1 MDKTRARAIAE
12 NELQFYRE
20 MTYEAISAKIGEQEG
35 FERITEEGEA
45 YQIEFDFFFDDNK
58 SGNIRV
64 AGIVGY
70 SGWTNFF
77 PVSSDFIIAPNGE
90 FIGE

>member
-1 MDKTRARAIAE
+1 MALAE
-12 NELQFYRE
+12 NELEFYRE
-20 MTYEAISAKIGEQEG
+20 MTYQTISAKIGEQES
-35 FERITEEGEA
+35 FERLTEQGEA

-64 AGIVGY
+64 AGIVSY
-70 SGWTNFF
+70 SGWTDFF
-77 PVSSDFIIAPNGE
+77 PVSSSFIIAPNGE